1 MSTRATIAHGDH
13 FHLYHEVFDEDRVYL
28 KLDGIAFV
36 ATPHAVT
43 VAIPRAVWACIRRSG
58 EPDLSAADETD
69 EALSARVRS
78 EVAARL
84 GKVREWREHGRGSRF
99 EESFGWGAYG
109 SPDEP
114 EEEQVRRGI
123 GEMTVRRERARK
135 LAADIRAIEEGGRP

>member
-28 KLDGIAFV
+28 KLDGIAFE

-43 VAIPRAVWACIRRSG
+43 VAIPGRYGPASG
-58 EPDLSAADETD
+58 